1 MSSLRIELLK
11 IILEIPAIL
20 IAFTVQGYAKALVA
34 DKLGDKTPRF
44 EGRLTLNPAAHIDLI
59 GFIMILIAG
68 FGWTKPLNTNPS
80 AYKRGYKDAIKVS
93 VAAPLASLLV
103 GFVGTILYVAIY
115 KFLPNILSDDTI
127 FFILINMVWLI
138 ATVNVSLFVFNLL
151 PIPGLAGFEIFRDL
165 WPKKFYKVSDKI
177 YQYQFL
183 ILIGII
189 VIGGTILSIPVSLIL
204 NGFMFF
210 ARLIFGIF

>member
-1 MSSLRIELLK
+1 
-11 IILEIPAIL
+11 
-20 IAFTVQGYAKALVA
+20 
-34 DKLGDKTPRF
+34 
-44 EGRLTLNPAAHIDLI
+44 
-59 GFIMILIAG
+59 MILIAK

-93 VAAPLASLLV
+93 VAAPLANLLV
-103 GFVGTILYVAIY
+103 GFLGTILYVAIY
-115 KFLPNILSDDTI
+115 KFLPNILSDDII
-127 FFILINMVWLI
+127 FFILINMVRLI

-165 WPKKFYKVSDKI
+165 WPKTFYKVSDKI
-177 YQYQFL
+177 YQYQLL